1 MFSSSH
7 VPSLARLLFRAHHE
21 LMPALDIAPCLSLEY
36 NGSDFSLTCAPGSAS
51 VTRMQWSD
59 GKRTYRL
66 RANAPTPGN
75 TADIEVQM
83 LDHTSGKTVTLKGHE
98 FFNGAVPSEF
108 KALHEEVL
116 QNLKKWLPEDLGLR
130 LGGNSSTPRMAH
142 SGEVSSPQSGQNE
155 QKSEDGAVQEPARA
169 EQEGQSWQTYV
180 IPVKEMPDVRF
191 TGRLVAKVASS
202 LVRGRWSEMHAYET
216 KGGKFVGVKVGRSY
230 WLTESDRTEVHVA
243 DSKEDLLEFF
253 GHSELGKALAQRL
266 GILRY
271 RDIE

>member
-83 LDHTSGKTVTLKGHE
+83 LDHASGKTSTLKGHE
-98 FFNGAVPSEF
+98 FFNGAVPPEF

-130 LGGNSSTPRMAH
+130 LGVDSATSQTTRGAQ
-142 SGEVSSPQSGQNE
+142 GSSPQSSQKE
-155 QKSEDGAVQEPARA
+155 QKSEPAAAQEHART
-169 EQEGQSWQTYV
+169 EQEEPPWLTYV

-191 TGRLVAKVASS
+191 TGRLVAKVASG
-202 LVRGRWSEMHAYET
+202 LVKGRWNEMHAYET

-243 DSKEDLLEFF
+243 DSKEGLLEFF

-266 GILRY
+266 GILQY